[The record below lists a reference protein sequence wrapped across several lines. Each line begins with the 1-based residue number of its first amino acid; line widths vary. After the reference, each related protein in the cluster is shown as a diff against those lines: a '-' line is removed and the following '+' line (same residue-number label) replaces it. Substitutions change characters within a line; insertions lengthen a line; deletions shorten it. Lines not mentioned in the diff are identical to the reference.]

1 MFPKKLQVGDE
12 VRVISPST
20 SLAVVALDQR
30 EISIKRLES
39 LGLNVTFSKNAEELD
54 VFDSSSIESR
64 IDDLHEAFADLNVKA
79 ILTTLGGYNSNQLLS
94 SIDYQLIKKNPK
106 ILCGYSDITALSA
119 AIYAKTGLVS
129 YSGPHFSTFGMLKGF
144 DYTFEYFKKCLF
156 EDQAYK
162 IESSKQW
169 SDDHWY
175 LDQNERVFEENKGLT
190 VIYEGSAEGR
200 LLGGN
205 LCTLNLLQGTPYMP
219 DLHESI
225 LFLEDDFDSSAV
237 AFDRDLQSLLHLPQF
252 RGVKGLV
259 IGRFQRAS
267 NITEDQLRL
276 IIHTKQE
283 LHSIP
288 VVYNASF
295 GHTSPIFTFPI
306 GGLVQLHAKVNQ
318 SSIIIKEH

>member
-1 MFPKKLQVGDE
+1 MYAQF
-12 VRVISPST
+12 
-20 SLAVVALDQR
+20 
-30 EISIKRLES
+30 
-39 LGLNVTFSKNAEELD
+39 
-54 VFDSSSIESR
+54 
-64 IDDLHEAFADLNVKA
+64 
-79 ILTTLGGYNSNQLLS
+79 
-94 SIDYQLIKKNPK
+94 
-106 ILCGYSDITALSA
+106 IT
-119 AIYAKTGLVS
+119 
-129 YSGPHFSTFGMLKGF
+129 
-144 DYTFEYFKKCLF
+144 
-156 EDQAYK
+156 
-162 IESSKQW
+162 
-169 SDDHWY
+169 
-175 LDQNERVFEENKGLT
+175 R
-190 VIYEGSAEGR
+190 
-200 LLGGN
+200 
-205 LCTLNLLQGTPYMP
+205 TPYMP

-295 GHTSPIFTFPI
+295 ATHPQSYFSNR
-306 GGLVQLHAKVNQ
+306 GLVQLHAKVNQ